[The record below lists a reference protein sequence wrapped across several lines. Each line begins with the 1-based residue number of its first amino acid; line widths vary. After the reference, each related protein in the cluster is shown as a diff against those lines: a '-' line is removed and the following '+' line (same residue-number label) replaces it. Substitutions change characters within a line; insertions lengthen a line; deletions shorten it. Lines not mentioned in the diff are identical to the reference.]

1 MALLSQILKNFQD
14 SRDSLGNLFQDHTT
28 LPVEKLFLI
37 SNLNLPNCS
46 LKPLALVITLGTTK
60 RSIFIYQCQYNLPA
74 AFFFFQ
80 CHLWQPA
87 SQGKNCFSFG
97 EGHVS
102 RMSWG
107 EVSGF
112 NLWSQDFWHFLDVFQ
127 AFKKQRNNNNLKIQ

>member
-14 SRDSLGNLFQDHTT
+14 SRDSLGNLLQDHTT

-74 AFFFFQ
+74 AFFFFNAIYGSLHHREKIAFLLGKVMFQ
-80 CHLWQPA
+80 ECHEVKSVVSTCGPKISDTFWMSSRHL
-87 SQGKNCFSFG
+87 KNK
-97 EGHVS
+97 E
-102 RMSWG
+102 
-107 EVSGF
+107 
-112 NLWSQDFWHFLDVFQ
+112 
-127 AFKKQRNNNNLKIQ
+127 IIII